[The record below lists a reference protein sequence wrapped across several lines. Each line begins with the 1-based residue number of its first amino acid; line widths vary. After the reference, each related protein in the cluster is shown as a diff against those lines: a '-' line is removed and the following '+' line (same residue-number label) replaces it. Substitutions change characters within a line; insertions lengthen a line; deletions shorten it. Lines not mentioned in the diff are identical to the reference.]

1 VFEPI
6 KLVILE
12 TTPGGALLRPDVG
25 GRTFYQD
32 PFAAG
37 DVRCLYD
44 PSTKTFY
51 FTEIGFP
58 VATTAPTSPKATS
71 SADRVV

>member
-25 GRTFYQD
+25 GRTF
-32 PFAAG
+32 
-37 DVRCLYD
+37 
-44 PSTKTFY
+44 
-51 FTEIGFP
+51 
-58 VATTAPTSPKATS
+58 
-71 SADRVV
+71 